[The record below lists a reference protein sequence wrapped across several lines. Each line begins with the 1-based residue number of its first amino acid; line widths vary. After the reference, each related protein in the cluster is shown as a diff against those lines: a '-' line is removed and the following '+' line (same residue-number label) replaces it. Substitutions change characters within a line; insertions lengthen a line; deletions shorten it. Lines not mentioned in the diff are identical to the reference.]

1 MRRNVRSVLA
11 ELRAALDG
19 LAPVHGDQLPPERE
33 LRQRLGCSR
42 ETLRACYAA
51 LEREGEVWRHVGQG
65 TFRGRR
71 PVHLPVR
78 DTLLV
83 EGATPPDLM
92 RARLLL
98 EPQVAA
104 EAALRA
110 EDTDIRH
117 LRRKVAE
124 GRAAPDRAACERA
137 DDAFHR
143 AVAETSRNP
152 VLTGFLVYMSGARR
166 RVAWQREWDRTY
178 RRIAKDEFQ
187 TLHSDQHGRIV
198 DAIAAADPEGAARA
212 MTQHLEVIAAAMRAE
227 APQRI

>member
-1 MRRNVRSVLA
+1 MRKSPKIVLTD
-11 ELRAALDG
+11 LRQALDRF
-19 LAPVHGDQLPPERE
+19 APDRGDRLPPERE
-33 LRQRLGCSR
+33 LGRVLGCSR
-42 ETLRACYAA
+42 ETLRSCYAV
-51 LEREGEVWRHVGQG
+51 LENEGEIWRHVGQG

-71 PVHLPVR
+71 PQHVPIR

-110 EDTDIRH
+110 DASDITH
-117 LRRKVAE
+117 LRAKVAE
-124 GRAAPDRAACERA
+124 GCSARDKSDCEQA

-152 VLTGFLVYMSGARR
+152 VLIGFLIYFSGARR
-166 RVAWQREWDRTY
+166 RIAWQREWDRTY
-178 RRIAKDEFQ
+178 RRIGKEEFQ
-187 TLHSDQHGRIV
+187 TIHSDQHDRVV
-198 DAIAAADPEGAARA
+198 DAIAAGDANAALIA
-212 MTQHLEVIAAAMRAE
+212 MKGHLKTIEAAMLSKE
-227 APQRI
+227 